1 MIKLI
6 NYKEK
11 EEIIKQIENN
21 MSILDNH
28 IKDIMTKNNEI
39 QNFISILGKKSNLY
53 DSEKNIQ
60 LKLQLSLLN
69 NEKDHITH
77 MKKIFITNMFNELY
91 ELSNNII
98 LLISSFLNLDFKDN
112 SNTSDILKK
121 LVRIKQLTVVKI
133 TDIFESVTA
142 ICKNLNLIC
151 ENLNEFN
158 DYIETM
164 GSNIKDNNYHCSNIY
179 TTLKHKHNYIEL
191 EYTKYY
197 NTLSN
202 IIPYYKLL
210 SDKIHNQMKDKQVL
224 FYCLNNE
231 FLHSKKNDITI
242 IENNENAK
250 TEKGLIDTD
259 KIKIED
265 LLKVKNHLLKEKKL
279 LEKQNT
285 IKDVDNIEKTGNNN
299 NNNDKVQ
306 ITNNKKDSNEKTKS
320 VRNKFPSKPTGAFK
334 SVVNKVMN
342 ANKL

>member
-11 EEIIKQIENN
+11 EEIIKQIECN

-121 LVRIKQLTVVKI
+121 LIRIKQLTVVKI

-210 SDKIHNQMKDKQVL
+210 SDKIHNQMKNKQVL

-231 FLHSKKNDITI
+231 FLHSKKNNVTI
-242 IENNENAK
+242 IENNEIAK
-250 TEKGLIDTD
+250 TEKSLINTD
-259 KIKIED
+259 KINIED

-279 LEKQNT
+279 LQRQNT
-285 IKDVDNIEKTGNNN
+285 LEDIDNDEKTGNNN
-299 NNNDKVQ
+299 DDKVQ
-306 ITNNKKDSNEKTKS
+306 IKNNKKDNNEKTKS
-320 VRNKFPSKPTGAFK
+320 GRNKVSSKSGKSAFK
-334 SVVNKVMN
+334 SVVNKVIN